1 MNLNF
6 GPNGILQFDDV
17 RIIFRNF
24 EGRGDKYNREGDR
37 NFAILIETEEIK
49 ERLLNDVN
57 KYGVPWNVKV
67 KPPREEGDEP
77 FMYLPVKLKFNGRGP
92 NIYLSSGRS
101 RTLLDEETVGCLDN
115 ADITRVDVDIRP
127 YDNEV
132 NGKPFRSAYVQALH
146 VTQNVDRFAERFS
159 GEVTGFKEE

>member
-1 MNLNF
+1 MHLNF

-49 ERLLNDVN
+49 EHLLNDVN

-101 RTLLDEETVGCLDN
+101 RTVLDESSSVISPL
-115 ADITRVDVDIRP
+115 AP
-127 YDNEV
+127 YRWRC
-132 NGKPFRSAYVQALH
+132 RSYLLSLENLSRTSRIA
-146 VTQNVDRFAERFS
+146 
-159 GEVTGFKEE
+159 